1 MRRELVI
8 ALAAVIS
15 LSACDP
21 AYTIGARVRLGPPT
35 PDSCV
40 LASMQQ
46 SFGRAPFEAVGFHP
60 DAQYS
65 IRVPITHPYS
75 LEWWEANS
83 AVSIERQKDSVLLVE
98 LTTTWYGTAAKV
110 PPVEQRRFVAA
121 ATTRLEEVRATCAPK
136 STVHV
141 ECVAGGWGGHPACSP
156 GA

>member
-1 MRRELVI
+1 MEEQMRRELVI

-98 LTTTWYGTAAKV
+98 LTTSWYGTAAKV
-110 PPVEQRRFVAA
+110 PPAEQRRFVAA
-121 ATTRLEEVRATCAPK
+121 ARSEEHTSELQSRRDLVCRLLLEKKKRLT
-136 STVHV
+136 
-141 ECVAGGWGGHPACSP
+141 
-156 GA
+156 